1 MADGDLSS
9 SGPIAEWLARARS
22 GDAAA
27 RDRLFAACRSYVATV
42 ARCHL
47 QRGLA
52 ARVDASDIV
61 QQSLLEA
68 HRGFDRFAGESP
80 AQWLAWLR
88 GIATHNALD
97 AARGHR
103 VAARRA
109 AGREQSLDAGSA
121 AAAFGPVADSR
132 SSPSQRLL
140 RWERELALAAAIDRL
155 PEDHRRVIE
164 LRNIERLPFEEVARR
179 MERSAGACRMLWM
192 RALENLRGALGEA
205 GAPSL
210 GAEGGRP

>member
-9 SGPIAEWLARARS
+9 SGPIAEWLTRARS

-27 RDRLFAACRSYVATV
+27 RERLFTACRSYVATV

-109 AGREQSLDAGSA
+109 AGRERSLDVDSA
-121 AAAFGPVADSR
+121 AAAIGPVTDSR

-140 RWERELALAAAIDRL
+140 RWEREMELAAAHDRL

-179 MERSAGACRMLWM
+179 MDRSAGACRMLWM
-192 RALENLRGALGEA
+192 RALESLRGTLGEDR
-205 GAPSL
+205 GPTR
-210 GAEGGRP
+210 GAEGGQL

>member
-1 MADGDLSS
+1 MAEGESSDGRR
-9 SGPIAEWLARARS
+9 IADWIARARR

-27 RDRLFAACRSYVATV
+27 REELFAACRSYVATV

-52 ARVDASDIV
+52 ARVDPSDVV

-80 AQWLAWLR
+80 GQWLAWLR

-103 VAARRA
+103 VAARRD
-109 AGREQSLDAGSA
+109 AGRERSLHGAVGDGDPA
-121 AAAFGPVADSR
+121 ADPG
-132 SSPSQRLL
+132 SSPSQRVL
-140 RWERELALAAAIDRL
+140 RWEREWHLAAAVDRL
-155 PEDHRRVIE
+155 ADDHRRVIE
-164 LRNIERLPFEEVARR
+164 LRHIERLPFDEVARR
-179 MERSAGACRMLWM
+179 MDRSAGACRMLWM
-192 RALENLRGALGEA
+192 RALEQLRAQLADA
-205 GAPSL
+205 GVGP
-210 GAEGGRP
+210 